1 MSKRESKRIANQIE
15 INLLKEQKNIWAMN
29 RVPETRRELDFKSQ
43 VEVERLVNLQYQ
55 CDLDLDSGSKCRQRF
70 RSFLEQRE
78 HQIAAHGAKR
88 TPEDAETFEERVL
101 SDISLFKIALSAR
114 LHTLN
119 IDF

>member
-29 RVPETRRELDFKSQ
+29 RVPETKRQLEFESQ
-43 VEVERLVNLQYQ
+43 VEVERLINLQYQ

-70 RSFLEQRE
+70 RSFLEQQE

-88 TPEDAETFEERVL
+88 TAEVTETFEERVV
-101 SDISLFKIALSAR
+101 
-114 LHTLN
+114 
-119 IDF
+119 